1 MSLTSPY
8 FAALLALGL
17 GIALPAPARQA
28 SASSSASASASA
40 SEPAD
45 APKKPPHVDRSGE
58 TRTGKAS
65 FYGPGLEGASMAN
78 GKPMDPDGKGA
89 ASKTLPLGTR
99 AKVTNLETGKSDTV
113 VIEDRGPYVKGRII
127 DVSPQTAK
135 QLDLKEDGVAPVAV
149 KPLSLPE
156 GKSEGK
162 SGGKSEE
169 HGADKAK

>member
-1 MSLTSPY
+1 MPLKLFVPLT
-8 FAALLALGL
+8 LAL
-17 GIALPAPARQA
+17 AACLPAQARQA
-28 SASSSASASASA
+28 SSPSGASAPAQAPEKASA
-40 SEPAD
+40 GTVKS
-45 APKKPPHVDRSGE
+45 VDRSGR

-65 FYGPGLEGASMAN
+65 YYGPGLEGEPMAN

-89 ASKTLPLGTR
+89 ASKTLPLGTK

-135 QLDLKEDGVAPVAV
+135 KLDLKEDGVAPVAV

-156 GKSEGK
+156 AKNEK
-162 SGGKSEE
+162 KAEDKA
-169 HGADKAK
+169 ADKAK